1 MTICFSLISNVF
13 SEQNKPFKK
22 GVFEAGIR
30 PALKYLPQ
38 LRFGQYIQ
46 SVDAAKVILMLVKAI
61 GSTRQVGQYS
71 GKNKE

>member
-1 MTICFSLISNVF
+1 MTIGVSLISNVF

-30 PALKYLPQ
+30 LALKYLPQ

-46 SVDAAKVILMLVKAI
+46 SANAAEAILMFIKAI
-61 GSTRQVGQYS
+61 GSTRQVGQNS
-71 GKNKE
+71 A

>member
-1 MTICFSLISNVF
+1 MQICLPLISNVL

-30 PALKYLPQ
+30 LALKYLPQ

-46 SVDAAKVILMLVKAI
+46 SAEGTEAI
-61 GSTRQVGQYS
+61 FTFT
-71 GKNKE
+71 KI